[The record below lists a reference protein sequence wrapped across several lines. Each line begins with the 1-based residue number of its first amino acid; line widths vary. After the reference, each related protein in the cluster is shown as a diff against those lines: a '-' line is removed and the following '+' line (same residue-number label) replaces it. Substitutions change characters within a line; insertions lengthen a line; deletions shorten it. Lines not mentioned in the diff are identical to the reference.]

1 MTNEMQIHSAVHTPE
16 PCKNE
21 YNLLFSKIHLY
32 FVSVFWL
39 CIFSGCEIIS

>member
-21 YNLLFSKIHLY
+21 YNLLFSKIQYIFILY
-32 FVSVFWL
+32 L
-39 CIFSGCEIIS
+39 YSGYVYLVAVR